1 MDSRTALKKNERLL
15 FPGMECVIDAP
26 AGRGANVLAYIGH
39 YKDLQHKHL
48 THTVLIRELFPYDP
62 MGRIFRGEDGDLHVH
77 PSAREYFDWHRMTF
91 LRGNEVHLRL
101 SGQIPSKIDLN
112 INTFS
117 CRGTLYSLLGFT
129 GGRSLEDEIGPEGLL
144 NPAENTAN
152 TGDPDGLL
160 RIVRV
165 MRGALEVLKA
175 FHQEG
180 YLHLDI
186 SPDNILLIGEPDTE
200 RVTLIDYNSVHT
212 VEEVQGRY
220 ENDALYS
227 SVNAPEEVPA
237 GCREH
242 EFPLR
247 RAAGCPEDRT
257 ILPPVD
263 LSTKE
268 GYTSPEVRLCR
279 FESIGPH
286 SDLYSMAAVFW
297 HCLSG
302 QRLEGLSWVGA
313 VLPDP
318 GELPRWKNLSGPVLS
333 MLRQILRKGLVS
345 SPRRRYRSADE
356 MLADFGEL
364 EDRITC
370 RGITRWSLWENGRAR
385 LISLMRE
392 NTGLQYIRDDSA
404 LYPIK
409 VEQEDGSRVDFRRI
423 AARSQESPV
432 LLLGGGG
439 MGKTTALCR
448 IAHEAY
454 AGEKDFN
461 EDATAVFYISL
472 YGYRDGGDHFLR
484 DTILE
489 GLKFKPQTDSM
500 ETARRELMQLLDRPS
515 GHAVPAQT
523 KSAQAEKTQAE
534 KAERKLAPAEDN
546 RAENAEGKL
555 APAENTQA
563 ENAEGKRAQTES
575 RQTKEAEAEYTQT
588 QIADSISTQKD
599 GAESFQKKRKTK
611 PVLLLLLD
619 GLNEAS
625 GQTGPLL
632 HEIHLLASKPGVQ
645 VLLTSRSDPGD
656 PLFQKYILC
665 RLDLADVKIILSN
678 EGILPPENMELMD
691 LLCFPILLSVYI
703 ETVKSGGTGTGRMSS
718 REELLDEYFLA
729 LRKKESRNL
738 SDSRITR
745 EGVDAVLR
753 YLLPEIAASIHQS
766 GHSLTDRELLA
777 VVEKCYRELSGRALT
792 QVYPEW
798 IGHSSDLRLGT
809 GTADE
814 WYGMAVLDILWRR
827 TGLLVR
833 DEKGCFR
840 IQHQIFEEYLAAKS
854 REFHQT
860 FDQIKKSQRNWR
872 LTAAGSLVLV
882 FVTLFAIYNYRM
894 RLQITRKHEQMILAE
909 AERNSLEYI
918 SQSQQA
924 LEKGDRREAVR
935 SAADALLLQYADL
948 KLAETALLE
957 EDGLSLLRNNLPA
970 LRERLLSEN
979 SREENF
985 ASEYGPALPAGEYA
999 AAAQKALTD
1008 ALGVYDL
1015 TDTFRSDYVM
1025 ELPSAPDELFL
1036 SPGGSRL
1043 CAVCSGELL
1052 LYDTESG
1059 EEILSFSLCASRP
1072 GQAVFS
1078 DEDTII
1084 YTDQDALCAYD
1095 LVRDLAVWQAAP
1107 AGLLAISSDLR
1118 RAAAVTPDKTGAFIY
1133 STADGKV
1140 IAEISFGGRQVS
1152 FGDPRPQRQQK
1163 ASQKK
1168 SLSAPGSSLFSLN
1181 RDGSLLAASFEDG
1194 SISCFDVAA
1203 GKAFDLPGSS
1213 PGTCFEGGFCG
1224 NILAWSAL
1232 RGGKSVCLAVDTAAF
1247 KAPDDTMGAMGALT
1261 ADSAA
1266 ETAAPRAS
1274 ESASDINSTEADG
1287 SAVIVDCFSS
1297 DYDCL
1302 LQAGEDGIFVAEQNI
1317 LYSWN
1322 PERKTDAGS
1331 MPIVF
1336 SGRTVDPDTVPER
1349 KDDHDLGLIAAA
1361 AETASDPLISFCRT
1375 QNCLAAGTAAGQY
1388 TFFTK
1393 AESVNGSAENGAAD
1407 GTGLWLKDNSF
1418 EADVKCD
1425 FVALAGDRALCG
1437 SRDSLYVNIL
1447 KKNTPPKSGFFSYDP
1462 DYPHTEARLS
1472 ADRRTIIL
1480 YSDSGLRVWSAENGR
1495 SAGHA
1500 AFPQENE
1507 VHDLKFRREEGKSLL
1522 QVTWD
1527 DGTVCCY
1534 SAADGSLLS
1543 RSKTDLQ
1550 GEENPNM
1557 EFLTDQ
1563 YRIVCPPQEPF
1574 TIYDRMTGEDLGGY
1588 YEDGTLVSID
1598 QTGSCILATY
1608 ILPRSDDRL
1617 GILFN
1622 ESFDS
1627 LAYIP
1632 DICDTLDGELIVDC
1646 KDGRICTSR
1655 IYSLDEL
1662 LELAQPYLRESY

>member
-77 PSAREYFDWHRMTF
+77 PSAREYYDWHRMTF

-144 NPAENTAN
+144 NPAENSAK

-212 VEEVQGRY
+212 VEEIQGRY
-220 ENDALYS
+220 ENDALYNC
-227 SVNAPEEVPA
+227 VNVPEEVPA
-237 GCREH
+237 VCRED
-242 EFPLR
+242 EFPLI
-247 RAAGCPEDRT
+247 RAAGCPQDQT
-257 ILPPVD
+257 SLPAVD

-313 VLPDP
+313 LLPDP

-356 MLADFGEL
+356 MLTDFGEL
-364 EDRITC
+364 EDRITG

-454 AGEKDFN
+454 AGEKDYN

-500 ETARRELMQLLDRPS
+500 ETARRELMQLLDGPS
-515 GHAVPAQT
+515 GHAVPTQT
-523 KSAQAEKTQAE
+523 KSAEAEYK
-534 KAERKLAPAEDN
+534 R
-546 RAENAEGKL
+546 
-555 APAENTQA
+555 A

-575 RQTKEAEAEYTQT
+575 RQTKEAEAEYTQA
-588 QIADSISTQKD
+588 QIADSISTQKA

-656 PLFQKYILC
+656 PLFQKDILC
-665 RLDLADVKIILSN
+665 RLDLADVKKILSD

-703 ETVKSGGTGTGRMSS
+703 ETVKSGAAQTGRMSS

-738 SDSRITR
+738 SDPRITG

-753 YLLPEIAASIHQS
+753 YLLPEIAASVHQS
-766 GHSLTDRELLA
+766 GQSLTDRELLA

-909 AERNSLEYI
+909 SERNSLEYI
-918 SQSQQA
+918 SQSQEA

-957 EDGLSLLRNNLPA
+957 EDGLSLLRDNLPA

-979 SREENF
+979 SGEETS
-985 ASEYGPALPAGEYA
+985 ASGYGPAVPAGEYA

-1025 ELPSAPDELFL
+1025 ELPSAPDDLFL

-1072 GQAVFS
+1072 GLAAFS

-1084 YTDQDALCAYD
+1084 YSDQDALCAYD
-1095 LVRDLAVWQAAP
+1095 LVRDLVVWQAAP
-1107 AGLLAISSDLR
+1107 AGQLTLSSDLR
-1118 RAAAVTPDKTGAFIY
+1118 RVAAVTPDKTGAFIY
-1133 STADGKV
+1133 STADGKE
-1140 IAEISFGGRQVS
+1140 IAEISFDGRQVS
-1152 FGDPRPQRQQK
+1152 FGNPNPQRRQK
-1163 ASQKK
+1163 ASEKK

-1181 RDGSLLAASFEDG
+1181 GDGSLLAASFEDG

-1232 RGGKSVCLAVDTAAF
+1232 RGGKSVCLAVDTAAL
-1247 KAPDDTMGAMGALT
+1247 KAPDHTSDIPSMGAST
-1261 ADSAA
+1261 SDSAS
-1266 ETAAPRAS
+1266 ETAAPKTS
-1274 ESASDINSTEADG
+1274 ESASDIYSTEADS

-1302 LQAGEDGIFVAEQNI
+1302 LQADEDGILVSEQNI
-1317 LYSWN
+1317 LYSWH
-1322 PERKTDAGS
+1322 PERKTDDGS

-1336 SGRTVDPDTVPER
+1336 SGRTVDPGTVPER
-1349 KDDHDLGLIAAA
+1349 KDDHDLGLITAA

-1375 QNCLAAGTAAGQY
+1375 QNCLAAGTADGQY

-1393 AESVNGSAENGAAD
+1393 AESFSGSTENGAAD
-1407 GTGLWLKDNSF
+1407 GTELWLKDNRF
-1418 EADVKCD
+1418 EADVRCD

-1447 KKNTPPKSGFFSYDP
+1447 KKNTPPESGFFSYDP

-1495 SAGHA
+1495 SAGRA
-1500 AFPQENE
+1500 AFPHENE
-1507 VHDLKFRREEGKSLL
+1507 VHDLKFRREEGESLL

-1550 GEENPNM
+1550 GEEDPNM

-1598 QTGSCILATY
+1598 QTGPCILATY
-1608 ILPRSDDRL
+1608 ILPRSNDRL

-1646 KDGRICTSR
+1646 RDGRICTSR
-1655 IYSLDEL
+1655 IYSLAEL
-1662 LELAQPYLRESY
+1662 LEMAQPYLRESY

>member
-39 YKDLQHKHL
+39 YNDLQHKHL

-77 PSAREYFDWHRMTF
+77 PSAREYYDWHRMTF

-144 NPAENTAN
+144 NPAENSAK

-212 VEEVQGRY
+212 VEEIQGRY
-220 ENDALYS
+220 ENDALYNC
-227 SVNAPEEVPA
+227 VNVPEEVPA
-237 GCREH
+237 VCRED
-242 EFPLR
+242 EFPLI
-247 RAAGCPEDRT
+247 RAAGCPQDQT
-257 ILPPVD
+257 SLPAVD

-313 VLPDP
+313 LLPDP

-356 MLADFGEL
+356 MLTDFGEL
-364 EDRITC
+364 EDRITG

-454 AGEKDFN
+454 AGEKDYN

-500 ETARRELMQLLDRPS
+500 ETARRELMQLLDGPS
-515 GHAVPAQT
+515 GHAVPTQT
-523 KSAQAEKTQAE
+523 KSAEAEYK
-534 KAERKLAPAEDN
+534 R
-546 RAENAEGKL
+546 
-555 APAENTQA
+555 A

-575 RQTKEAEAEYTQT
+575 RQTKEAEAEYTQA
-588 QIADSISTQKD
+588 QIVDSISTQKA

-656 PLFQKYILC
+656 PLFQKDILC
-665 RLDLADVKIILSN
+665 RLDLADVKKILSD

-703 ETVKSGGTGTGRMSS
+703 ETVKSGAAQTGRMSS
-718 REELLDEYFLA
+718 RKELLDEYFLA
-729 LRKKESRNL
+729 IRKKESRNL
-738 SDSRITR
+738 SDTRITG

-753 YLLPEIAASIHQS
+753 YLLPEIAASVHQS
-766 GHSLTDRELLA
+766 GQSLTDRELLA

-882 FVTLFAIYNYRM
+882 FVTLFAIYNYLM

-909 AERNSLEYI
+909 SERNSLEYI
-918 SQSQQA
+918 SQSQEA

-957 EDGLSLLRNNLPA
+957 EDGLSLLRDNLPA

-979 SREENF
+979 SGEETS
-985 ASEYGPALPAGEYA
+985 ASGYGPAVPAGEYA

-1025 ELPSAPDELFL
+1025 ELPSAPDDLFL

-1072 GQAVFS
+1072 GLAAFS

-1084 YTDQDALCAYD
+1084 YSDQDALCAYD
-1095 LVRDLAVWQAAP
+1095 LVRDLVVWQAAP
-1107 AGLLAISSDLR
+1107 AGQLTLSSDLR
-1118 RAAAVTPDKTGAFIY
+1118 RVAAVTPDKTGAFIY
-1133 STADGKV
+1133 STADGKE
-1140 IAEISFGGRQVS
+1140 IAEISFDGRQVS
-1152 FGDPRPQRQQK
+1152 FGNPNPQRRQK
-1163 ASQKK
+1163 ASEKK

-1181 RDGSLLAASFEDG
+1181 GDGSLLAASFEDG

-1203 GKAFDLPGSS
+1203 GKAFDLPSSS

-1224 NILAWSAL
+1224 KILAWSAL
-1232 RGGKSVCLAVDTAAF
+1232 RGGKSVCLAVDTAAL
-1247 KAPDDTMGAMGALT
+1247 KAPDHTSDIPSMGAST
-1261 ADSAA
+1261 SDSAS
-1266 ETAAPRAS
+1266 ETAAPKTS
-1274 ESASDINSTEADG
+1274 ESASDIYSTEADS

-1302 LQAGEDGIFVAEQNI
+1302 LQADEDGILVSEQNI
-1317 LYSWN
+1317 LYSWH
-1322 PERKTDAGS
+1322 PERKTDDGS

-1336 SGRTVDPDTVPER
+1336 SGRTVDPGTVPER
-1349 KDDHDLGLIAAA
+1349 KDDHDLGLITAA

-1375 QNCLAAGTAAGQY
+1375 QDCLAAGTADGQY

-1393 AESVNGSAENGAAD
+1393 AESFSGSTENGAAD
-1407 GTGLWLKDNSF
+1407 GTELWLKDNSF
-1418 EADVKCD
+1418 EADVRCD

-1447 KKNTPPKSGFFSYDP
+1447 KKNTPPESGFFSYDP

-1495 SAGHA
+1495 SAGRA
-1500 AFPQENE
+1500 AFPHENE
-1507 VHDLKFRREEGKSLL
+1507 VHDLKFRREEGESLL

-1550 GEENPNM
+1550 GEEDPNM

-1598 QTGSCILATY
+1598 QTGPCILATY
-1608 ILPRSDDRL
+1608 ILPRSNDRL

-1646 KDGRICTSR
+1646 RDGRICTSR
-1655 IYSLDEL
+1655 IYSLAEL
-1662 LELAQPYLRESY
+1662 LEMAQPYLRESY

>member
-39 YKDLQHKHL
+39 YNDLQHKHL

-77 PSAREYFDWHRMTF
+77 PSAREYYDWHRMTF

-144 NPAENTAN
+144 NPAENSAK

-212 VEEVQGRY
+212 VEEIQGRY
-220 ENDALYS
+220 ENDALYNC
-227 SVNAPEEVPA
+227 VNVPEEVPA
-237 GCREH
+237 VCRED
-242 EFPLR
+242 EFPLI
-247 RAAGCPEDRT
+247 RAAGCPQDQT
-257 ILPPVD
+257 SLPAVD

-313 VLPDP
+313 LLPDP

-356 MLADFGEL
+356 MLTDFGEL
-364 EDRITC
+364 EDRITG

-454 AGEKDFN
+454 AGEKDYN

-500 ETARRELMQLLDRPS
+500 ETARRELMQLLDGPS
-515 GHAVPAQT
+515 GHAVPTQT
-523 KSAQAEKTQAE
+523 KSAEAEYK
-534 KAERKLAPAEDN
+534 R
-546 RAENAEGKL
+546 
-555 APAENTQA
+555 A

-575 RQTKEAEAEYTQT
+575 RQTKEAEAEYTQA
-588 QIADSISTQKD
+588 QIADSISTQKA

-656 PLFQKYILC
+656 PLFQKDILC
-665 RLDLADVKIILSN
+665 RLDLADVKKILSD

-703 ETVKSGGTGTGRMSS
+703 ETVKSGAAQTGRMSS
-718 REELLDEYFLA
+718 RKELLDEYFLA
-729 LRKKESRNL
+729 IRKKESRNL
-738 SDSRITR
+738 SDTRITG

-753 YLLPEIAASIHQS
+753 YLLPEIAASVHQS
-766 GHSLTDRELLA
+766 GQSLTDRELLA

-882 FVTLFAIYNYRM
+882 FVTLFAIYNYLM

-909 AERNSLEYI
+909 SERNSLEYI
-918 SQSQQA
+918 SQSQEA

-957 EDGLSLLRNNLPA
+957 EDGLSLLRDNLPA

-979 SREENF
+979 SGEETS
-985 ASEYGPALPAGEYA
+985 ASGYGPAVPAGEYA

-1025 ELPSAPDELFL
+1025 ELPSAPDDLFL

-1072 GQAVFS
+1072 GLAAFS

-1084 YTDQDALCAYD
+1084 YSDQDALCAYD
-1095 LVRDLAVWQAAP
+1095 LVRDLVVWQAAP
-1107 AGLLAISSDLR
+1107 AGQLTLSSDLR
-1118 RAAAVTPDKTGAFIY
+1118 RVAAVTPDKTGAFIY
-1133 STADGKV
+1133 STADGKE
-1140 IAEISFGGRQVS
+1140 IAEISFDGRQVS
-1152 FGDPRPQRQQK
+1152 FGNPNPQRRQK
-1163 ASQKK
+1163 ASEKK

-1181 RDGSLLAASFEDG
+1181 GDGSLLAASFEDG

-1203 GKAFDLPGSS
+1203 GRAFDLPGSS

-1232 RGGKSVCLAVDTAAF
+1232 RGGKSVCLAVDTAAL
-1247 KAPDDTMGAMGALT
+1247 KAPDHTSDIPSMGAST
-1261 ADSAA
+1261 SDSAS
-1266 ETAAPRAS
+1266 ETAAPKTS
-1274 ESASDINSTEADG
+1274 ESASDIYSTEADS

-1302 LQAGEDGIFVAEQNI
+1302 LQADEDGILVSEQNI
-1317 LYSWN
+1317 LYSWH
-1322 PERKTDAGS
+1322 PERKTDDGS

-1336 SGRTVDPDTVPER
+1336 SGRTVDPGTVPER
-1349 KDDHDLGLIAAA
+1349 KDDHDLGLITAA

-1375 QNCLAAGTAAGQY
+1375 QDCLAAGTADGQY

-1393 AESVNGSAENGAAD
+1393 AESFSGSTENGAAD
-1407 GTGLWLKDNSF
+1407 GTELWLKDNSF
-1418 EADVKCD
+1418 EADVRCD

-1447 KKNTPPKSGFFSYDP
+1447 KKNTPPESGFFSYDP

-1495 SAGHA
+1495 SAGRA
-1500 AFPQENE
+1500 AFPHENE
-1507 VHDLKFRREEGKSLL
+1507 VHDLKFRREEGESLL

-1550 GEENPNM
+1550 GEEDPNM

-1598 QTGSCILATY
+1598 QTGPCILATY
-1608 ILPRSDDRL
+1608 ILPRSNDRL

-1646 KDGRICTSR
+1646 RDGRICTSR
-1655 IYSLDEL
+1655 IYSLAEL
-1662 LELAQPYLRESY
+1662 LEMAQPYLRESY

>member
-39 YKDLQHKHL
+39 YNDLQHKHL

-77 PSAREYFDWHRMTF
+77 PSAREYYDWHRMTF

-144 NPAENTAN
+144 NPAENSAK

-212 VEEVQGRY
+212 VEEIQGRY
-220 ENDALYS
+220 ENDALYNC
-227 SVNAPEEVPA
+227 VNVPEEVPA
-237 GCREH
+237 VCRED
-242 EFPLR
+242 EFPLI
-247 RAAGCPEDRT
+247 RAAGCPQDQT
-257 ILPPVD
+257 SLPAVD

-313 VLPDP
+313 LLPDP

-356 MLADFGEL
+356 MLTDFGEL
-364 EDRITC
+364 EDRITG

-454 AGEKDFN
+454 AGEKDYN

-472 YGYRDGGDHFLR
+472 HGYRDGGDHFLR

-500 ETARRELMQLLDRPS
+500 ETARRELMQLLDGPS
-515 GHAVPAQT
+515 GHAVPTQT
-523 KSAQAEKTQAE
+523 KSAEAEYK
-534 KAERKLAPAEDN
+534 R
-546 RAENAEGKL
+546 
-555 APAENTQA
+555 A

-575 RQTKEAEAEYTQT
+575 RQTKEAEAEYTQA
-588 QIADSISTQKD
+588 QIADSISTQKA

-656 PLFQKYILC
+656 PLFQKDILC
-665 RLDLADVKIILSN
+665 RLDLADVKKILSD

-703 ETVKSGGTGTGRMSS
+703 ETVKSGAAQTGRMSS
-718 REELLDEYFLA
+718 RKELLDEYFLA
-729 LRKKESRNL
+729 IRKKESRNL
-738 SDSRITR
+738 SDTRITG

-753 YLLPEIAASIHQS
+753 YLLPEIAASVHQS
-766 GHSLTDRELLA
+766 GQSLTDRELLA

-909 AERNSLEYI
+909 SERNSLEYI
-918 SQSQQA
+918 SQSQEA

-957 EDGLSLLRNNLPA
+957 EDGLSLLRDNLPA

-979 SREENF
+979 SGEETS
-985 ASEYGPALPAGEYA
+985 ASGYGPAVPAGEYA

-1025 ELPSAPDELFL
+1025 ELPSAPDDLFL

-1072 GQAVFS
+1072 GLAAFS

-1084 YTDQDALCAYD
+1084 YSDQDALCAYD
-1095 LVRDLAVWQAAP
+1095 LVRDLVVWQAAP
-1107 AGLLAISSDLR
+1107 AGQLTLSSDLR
-1118 RAAAVTPDKTGAFIY
+1118 RVAAVTPDKTGAFIY
-1133 STADGKV
+1133 STADGKE
-1140 IAEISFGGRQVS
+1140 IAEISFDGRQVS
-1152 FGDPRPQRQQK
+1152 FGNPNPQRRQK
-1163 ASQKK
+1163 ASEKK

-1181 RDGSLLAASFEDG
+1181 GDGSLLAASFEDG

-1232 RGGKSVCLAVDTAAF
+1232 RGGKSVCLAVDTAAL
-1247 KAPDDTMGAMGALT
+1247 KAPDHTSDIPSMGAST
-1261 ADSAA
+1261 SDSAS
-1266 ETAAPRAS
+1266 ETAAPKTS
-1274 ESASDINSTEADG
+1274 ESASDIYSTEADS

-1302 LQAGEDGIFVAEQNI
+1302 LQADEDGILVSEQNI
-1317 LYSWN
+1317 LYSWH
-1322 PERKTDAGS
+1322 PERKTDDGS

-1336 SGRTVDPDTVPER
+1336 SGRTVDPGTVPER
-1349 KDDHDLGLIAAA
+1349 KDDHDLGLITAA

-1375 QNCLAAGTAAGQY
+1375 QDCLAAGTADGQY

-1393 AESVNGSAENGAAD
+1393 AESFSGSTENGAAD
-1407 GTGLWLKDNSF
+1407 GTELWLKDNSF
-1418 EADVKCD
+1418 EADVRCD

-1447 KKNTPPKSGFFSYDP
+1447 KKNTPPESGFFSYDP

-1495 SAGHA
+1495 SAGRA
-1500 AFPQENE
+1500 AFPHENE
-1507 VHDLKFRREEGKSLL
+1507 VHDLKFRREEGESLL

-1550 GEENPNM
+1550 GEEDPNM

-1598 QTGSCILATY
+1598 QTGPCILATY
-1608 ILPRSDDRL
+1608 ILPRSNDRL

-1646 KDGRICTSR
+1646 RDGRICTSR
-1655 IYSLDEL
+1655 IYSLAEL
-1662 LELAQPYLRESY
+1662 LEMAQPYLRESY

>member
-77 PSAREYFDWHRMTF
+77 PSAREYYDWHRMTF

-129 GGRSLEDEIGPEGLL
+129 GGRSLEDEIGPEGFL
-144 NPAENTAN
+144 NPAENSAK

-212 VEEVQGRY
+212 VKEIQGRY
-220 ENDALYS
+220 ENDALYNC
-227 SVNAPEEVPA
+227 VNVPEEVPA
-237 GCREH
+237 VCRED
-242 EFPLR
+242 ESPLI
-247 RAAGCPEDRT
+247 RAAGCPQDQT
-257 ILPPVD
+257 SLPAVD

-302 QRLEGLSWVGA
+302 QRLEGLSWVGSL
-313 VLPDP
+313 LPDP

-356 MLADFGEL
+356 MLTDFGEL
-364 EDRITC
+364 EDRITG

-454 AGEKDFN
+454 AGEKDYN

-500 ETARRELMQLLDRPS
+500 ETARRELMQLLDGPS

-523 KSAQAEKTQAE
+523 KSAEAEYK
-534 KAERKLAPAEDN
+534 R
-546 RAENAEGKL
+546 
-555 APAENTQA
+555 A

-575 RQTKEAEAEYTQT
+575 RQTKEAEAEYTQA
-588 QIADSISTQKD
+588 QIADSISKQKA

-656 PLFQKYILC
+656 PLFQKDILC
-665 RLDLADVKIILSN
+665 RLDLADVKKILSD

-703 ETVKSGGTGTGRMSS
+703 ETVKSGAAQTGRMSS

-738 SDSRITR
+738 SDPRITG

-753 YLLPEIAASIHQS
+753 YLLPEIAASVHQS
-766 GHSLTDRELLA
+766 GQSLTDRELLA

-872 LTAAGSLVLV
+872 LTAAGSLILV
-882 FVTLFAIYNYRM
+882 VVTLFAIYNYRM

-909 AERNSLEYI
+909 SERNSLEYI
-918 SQSQQA
+918 SQSQEA

-957 EDGLSLLRNNLPA
+957 EDGLSLLRDNLPA

-979 SREENF
+979 SGEETS
-985 ASEYGPALPAGEYA
+985 ASGYGPAVPAGEYA

-1025 ELPSAPDELFL
+1025 ELPSAPDDLFL

-1072 GQAVFS
+1072 GLAAFS

-1084 YTDQDALCAYD
+1084 YSDQDALCAYD
-1095 LVRDLAVWQAAP
+1095 LVRDLVVWQAAP
-1107 AGLLAISSDLR
+1107 AGQLTLSSDLR
-1118 RAAAVTPDKTGAFIY
+1118 RVAAVTPDKTGAFIY
-1133 STADGKV
+1133 STADGKE
-1140 IAEISFGGRQVS
+1140 IAEISFDGRQVS
-1152 FGDPRPQRQQK
+1152 FGNPNAQRRQK
-1163 ASQKK
+1163 ASEKK

-1181 RDGSLLAASFEDG
+1181 GDGSLLAASFEDG

-1232 RGGKSVCLAVDTAAF
+1232 RGGKSVCLAVDTAAL
-1247 KAPDDTMGAMGALT
+1247 KAPDHTSDIPSMGAST
-1261 ADSAA
+1261 SDSAS
-1266 ETAAPRAS
+1266 ETAAPKTS
-1274 ESASDINSTEADG
+1274 ESASDIYSTEADN

-1302 LQAGEDGIFVAEQNI
+1302 LQADEDGILVSEQNI
-1317 LYSWN
+1317 LYSWH
-1322 PERKTDAGS
+1322 PERKTDDGS

-1336 SGRTVDPDTVPER
+1336 SGRTVDPGTVPER
-1349 KDDHDLGLIAAA
+1349 KDDHDLGLITAA

-1375 QNCLAAGTAAGQY
+1375 QNCLAAGTADGQY

-1393 AESVNGSAENGAAD
+1393 AESFSGSTENGAAD
-1407 GTGLWLKDNSF
+1407 GTELWLKDNRF

-1447 KKNTPPKSGFFSYDP
+1447 KKNTPPESGFFSYDP

-1495 SAGHA
+1495 SAGRA
-1500 AFPQENE
+1500 AFPHENE
-1507 VHDLKFRREEGKSLL
+1507 VHDLKFRREEGESLL

-1550 GEENPNM
+1550 GEEDPNM

-1598 QTGSCILATY
+1598 QTGPCILATY
-1608 ILPRSDDRL
+1608 ILPRSNDRL

-1646 KDGRICTSR
+1646 RDGRICTSR
-1655 IYSLDEL
+1655 IYSLAEL

>member
-77 PSAREYFDWHRMTF
+77 PSAREYYDWHRMTF

-129 GGRSLEDEIGPEGLL
+129 GGRSLEDEIGPEGFL
-144 NPAENTAN
+144 NPAENSAK

-212 VEEVQGRY
+212 VKEIQGRY
-220 ENDALYS
+220 ENDALYNC
-227 SVNAPEEVPA
+227 VNVPEEVPA
-237 GCREH
+237 VCRED
-242 EFPLR
+242 ESPLI
-247 RAAGCPEDRT
+247 RAAGCPQDQT
-257 ILPPVD
+257 SLPAVD

-302 QRLEGLSWVGA
+302 QRLEGLSWVGSL
-313 VLPDP
+313 LPDP

-356 MLADFGEL
+356 MLTDFGEL
-364 EDRITC
+364 EDRITG

-454 AGEKDFN
+454 AGEKDYN

-500 ETARRELMQLLDRPS
+500 ETARRELMQLLDGPS
-515 GHAVPAQT
+515 GHAVPTQT
-523 KSAQAEKTQAE
+523 KSAEAEYK
-534 KAERKLAPAEDN
+534 R
-546 RAENAEGKL
+546 
-555 APAENTQA
+555 A

-575 RQTKEAEAEYTQT
+575 RQTKEAEAEYTQA
-588 QIADSISTQKD
+588 QIADSISTQKA

-656 PLFQKYILC
+656 PLFQKDILC
-665 RLDLADVKIILSN
+665 RLDLADVKKILSD

-703 ETVKSGGTGTGRMSS
+703 ETVKSGAAQTGRMSS

-738 SDSRITR
+738 SDPRITG

-753 YLLPEIAASIHQS
+753 YLLPEIAASVHQS
-766 GHSLTDRELLA
+766 GQSLTDRELLA

-872 LTAAGSLVLV
+872 LTAAGSLILV
-882 FVTLFAIYNYRM
+882 VVTLFAIYNYRM
-894 RLQITRKHEQMILAE
+894 RLQITRKQEQMILAE

-918 SQSQQA
+918 SQSQEA

-935 SAADALLLQYADL
+935 SAADALLLQYANL

-957 EDGLSLLRNNLPA
+957 EDGLSLLRDNLPA

-979 SREENF
+979 SGEETS
-985 ASEYGPALPAGEYA
+985 ASGYGPAVPAGEYA

-1025 ELPSAPDELFL
+1025 ELPSAPDNLFL
-1036 SPGGSRL
+1036 SPGGNRL

-1072 GQAVFS
+1072 GLAAFS

-1084 YTDQDALCAYD
+1084 YSDQDALCAYD
-1095 LVRDLAVWQAAP
+1095 LVRDLVVWQAAP
-1107 AGLLAISSDLR
+1107 AGQLTLSSDLR
-1118 RAAAVTPDKTGAFIY
+1118 RVAAVTPDKTGAFIY
-1133 STADGKV
+1133 STADGKE
-1140 IAEISFGGRQVS
+1140 IAEISFDGRQVS
-1152 FGDPRPQRQQK
+1152 FGNPNPQRRQK
-1163 ASQKK
+1163 ASEKK

-1181 RDGSLLAASFEDG
+1181 GDGSLLAASFEDG

-1232 RGGKSVCLAVDTAAF
+1232 RGGKSVCLAVDTAAL
-1247 KAPDDTMGAMGALT
+1247 KAPDHTSDIPSMGAST
-1261 ADSAA
+1261 SDSAS
-1266 ETAAPRAS
+1266 ETAAPKTS
-1274 ESASDINSTEADG
+1274 ESASDIYSTEADS

-1302 LQAGEDGIFVAEQNI
+1302 LQADEDGILVSEQNI
-1317 LYSWN
+1317 LYSWH
-1322 PERKTDAGS
+1322 PERKTDDGS

-1336 SGRTVDPDTVPER
+1336 SGRTVDPGTVPER
-1349 KDDHDLGLIAAA
+1349 KDDHDLGLITAA

-1375 QNCLAAGTAAGQY
+1375 QNCLAAGTADGQY

-1393 AESVNGSAENGAAD
+1393 AESFSGSTENGAAD
-1407 GTGLWLKDNSF
+1407 GTELWLKDNRF
-1418 EADVKCD
+1418 EADVRCD

-1447 KKNTPPKSGFFSYDP
+1447 KKNTPPESGFFSYDP

-1495 SAGHA
+1495 SAGRA
-1500 AFPQENE
+1500 AFPHENE
-1507 VHDLKFRREEGKSLL
+1507 VHDLKFRREEGESLL

-1550 GEENPNM
+1550 GEEDPNM

-1574 TIYDRMTGEDLGGY
+1574 TIYDRMTEEDLGGY

-1598 QTGSCILATY
+1598 QTGPCILATY
-1608 ILPRSDDRL
+1608 ILPRSNDRL

-1646 KDGRICTSR
+1646 RDGRICTSR
-1655 IYSLDEL
+1655 IYSLAEL
-1662 LELAQPYLRESY
+1662 LEMAKPYLRESY

>member
-77 PSAREYFDWHRMTF
+77 PSAREYYDWHRMTF

-144 NPAENTAN
+144 NPAENSAK

-212 VEEVQGRY
+212 VEEIQGRY
-220 ENDALYS
+220 ENDALYNC
-227 SVNAPEEVPA
+227 VNVPEEVPA
-237 GCREH
+237 VYRED
-242 EFPLR
+242 EFPLI
-247 RAAGCPEDRT
+247 RAAGCPQDQT
-257 ILPPVD
+257 SLPAVD

-313 VLPDP
+313 LLPDP

-356 MLADFGEL
+356 MLTDFGEL
-364 EDRITC
+364 EDRITG

-454 AGEKDFN
+454 AGEKDYN

-500 ETARRELMQLLDRPS
+500 ETARRELMQLLDGPS
-515 GHAVPAQT
+515 GHAVPTQT
-523 KSAQAEKTQAE
+523 KSAEAEYK
-534 KAERKLAPAEDN
+534 R
-546 RAENAEGKL
+546 
-555 APAENTQA
+555 A

-575 RQTKEAEAEYTQT
+575 RQTKEAEAEYTQA
-588 QIADSISTQKD
+588 QIADSISTQKA

-656 PLFQKYILC
+656 PLFQKDILC
-665 RLDLADVKIILSN
+665 RLDLADVKKILSD

-703 ETVKSGGTGTGRMSS
+703 ETVKSGAAQTGRMSS

-738 SDSRITR
+738 SDPRITG

-753 YLLPEIAASIHQS
+753 YLLPEIAASVHQS
-766 GHSLTDRELLA
+766 GQSLTDRELLA

-909 AERNSLEYI
+909 SERNSLEYI
-918 SQSQQA
+918 SQSQEA

-957 EDGLSLLRNNLPA
+957 EDGLSLLRDNLPA

-979 SREENF
+979 SGEETS
-985 ASEYGPALPAGEYA
+985 ASGYGPAVPAGEYA

-1025 ELPSAPDELFL
+1025 ELPSAPDDLFL

-1072 GQAVFS
+1072 GLAAFS

-1084 YTDQDALCAYD
+1084 YSDQDALCAYD
-1095 LVRDLAVWQAAP
+1095 LVRDLVVWQAAP
-1107 AGLLAISSDLR
+1107 AGQLTLSSDLR
-1118 RAAAVTPDKTGAFIY
+1118 RVAAVTPDKTGAFIY
-1133 STADGKV
+1133 STADGKE
-1140 IAEISFGGRQVS
+1140 IAEISFDGRQVS
-1152 FGDPRPQRQQK
+1152 FGNPNPQRQQK
-1163 ASQKK
+1163 ASEKK

-1181 RDGSLLAASFEDG
+1181 GDGSLLAASFEDG

-1232 RGGKSVCLAVDTAAF
+1232 RGGKSVCLAVDTAAL
-1247 KAPDDTMGAMGALT
+1247 KAPDHTSDIPSMGAST
-1261 ADSAA
+1261 SDSAS
-1266 ETAAPRAS
+1266 ETAAPKTS
-1274 ESASDINSTEADG
+1274 ESASDIYSTEADS

-1302 LQAGEDGIFVAEQNI
+1302 LQADEDGILVSEQNI
-1317 LYSWN
+1317 LYSWH
-1322 PERKTDAGS
+1322 PERKTDDGS

-1336 SGRTVDPDTVPER
+1336 SGRTVDPGTVPER
-1349 KDDHDLGLIAAA
+1349 KDDHDLGLITAA

-1375 QNCLAAGTAAGQY
+1375 QDCLAAGTANGQY

-1393 AESVNGSAENGAAD
+1393 AESFSGSTENGAAD
-1407 GTGLWLKDNSF
+1407 GTELWLKDNRF

-1447 KKNTPPKSGFFSYDP
+1447 KKNTPPESGFFSYDP
-1462 DYPHTEARLS
+1462 GYPHTEARLS

-1495 SAGHA
+1495 SAGRA
-1500 AFPQENE
+1500 AFPHENE
-1507 VHDLKFRREEGKSLL
+1507 VHDLKFRREEGESLL

-1550 GEENPNM
+1550 GEEDPNM

-1598 QTGSCILATY
+1598 QTGPCILATY
-1608 ILPRSDDRL
+1608 ILPRSNDRL

-1646 KDGRICTSR
+1646 RDGRICTSR
-1655 IYSLDEL
+1655 IYSLAEL
-1662 LELAQPYLRESY
+1662 LEMAQPYLRESY

>member
-39 YKDLQHKHL
+39 YNDLQHKHL

-77 PSAREYFDWHRMTF
+77 PSAREYYDWHRMTF

-129 GGRSLEDEIGPEGLL
+129 GGRSLEDVIGPEGFL
-144 NPAENTAN
+144 NPAENSAK

-160 RIVRV
+160 RIIRV
-165 MRGALEVLKA
+165 MRGSLEVLKA

-212 VEEVQGRY
+212 VEEIQGRY
-220 ENDALYS
+220 ENDALYNC
-227 SVNAPEEVPA
+227 VNVPEEVPA
-237 GCREH
+237 VCRED
-242 EFPLR
+242 EFPLI
-247 RAAGCPEDRT
+247 RAAGCPQDQT
-257 ILPPVD
+257 SLPAVD

-313 VLPDP
+313 LLPDP

-356 MLADFGEL
+356 MLTDFGEL
-364 EDRITC
+364 EDRITG

-454 AGEKDFN
+454 AGEKDYN

-500 ETARRELMQLLDRPS
+500 ETARRELMQLLDGPS
-515 GHAVPAQT
+515 GHAVPTQT
-523 KSAQAEKTQAE
+523 KSAEAEYK
-534 KAERKLAPAEDN
+534 R
-546 RAENAEGKL
+546 
-555 APAENTQA
+555 A

-575 RQTKEAEAEYTQT
+575 RQTKEAEAEYTQA
-588 QIADSISTQKD
+588 QIVDSISTQKA

-656 PLFQKYILC
+656 PLFQKDILC
-665 RLDLADVKIILSN
+665 RLDLADVKKILSD

-703 ETVKSGGTGTGRMSS
+703 ETVKSGAAQTGRMSS
-718 REELLDEYFLA
+718 RKELLDEYFLA
-729 LRKKESRNL
+729 IRKKESRNL
-738 SDSRITR
+738 SDTRITG

-753 YLLPEIAASIHQS
+753 YLLPEIAASVHQS
-766 GHSLTDRELLA
+766 GQSLTDRELLA

-882 FVTLFAIYNYRM
+882 FVTLFAIYNYLM

-909 AERNSLEYI
+909 SERNSLEYI
-918 SQSQQA
+918 SQSQEA

-957 EDGLSLLRNNLPA
+957 EDGLSLLRDNLPA

-979 SREENF
+979 SGEETS
-985 ASEYGPALPAGEYA
+985 ASGYGPAVPAGEYA

-1025 ELPSAPDELFL
+1025 ELPSAPDDLFL

-1072 GQAVFS
+1072 GLAAFS

-1084 YTDQDALCAYD
+1084 YSDQDALCAYD
-1095 LVRDLAVWQAAP
+1095 LVRDLVVWQAAP
-1107 AGLLAISSDLR
+1107 AGQLTLSSDLR
-1118 RAAAVTPDKTGAFIY
+1118 RVAAVTPDKTGAFIY
-1133 STADGKV
+1133 STADGKE
-1140 IAEISFGGRQVS
+1140 IAEISFDGRQVS
-1152 FGDPRPQRQQK
+1152 FGNPNPQRRQK
-1163 ASQKK
+1163 ASEKK

-1181 RDGSLLAASFEDG
+1181 GDGSLLAASFEDG

-1203 GKAFDLPGSS
+1203 GRAFDLPGSS

-1232 RGGKSVCLAVDTAAF
+1232 RGGKSVCLAVDTAAL
-1247 KAPDDTMGAMGALT
+1247 KAPDHTSDIPSMGAST
-1261 ADSAA
+1261 SDSAS
-1266 ETAAPRAS
+1266 ETAAPKTS
-1274 ESASDINSTEADG
+1274 ESASDIYSTEADS

-1302 LQAGEDGIFVAEQNI
+1302 LQADEDGILVSEQNI
-1317 LYSWN
+1317 LYSWH
-1322 PERKTDAGS
+1322 PERKTDDGS

-1336 SGRTVDPDTVPER
+1336 SGRTVDPGTVPER
-1349 KDDHDLGLIAAA
+1349 KDDHDLGLITAA

-1375 QNCLAAGTAAGQY
+1375 QDCLAAGTADGQY

-1393 AESVNGSAENGAAD
+1393 AESFSGSTENGAAD
-1407 GTGLWLKDNSF
+1407 GTELWLKDNSF
-1418 EADVKCD
+1418 EADVRCD

-1447 KKNTPPKSGFFSYDP
+1447 KKNTPPESGFFSYDP

-1495 SAGHA
+1495 SAGRA
-1500 AFPQENE
+1500 AFPHENE
-1507 VHDLKFRREEGKSLL
+1507 VHDLKFRREEGESLL

-1550 GEENPNM
+1550 GEEDPNM

-1598 QTGSCILATY
+1598 QTGPCILATY
-1608 ILPRSDDRL
+1608 ILPRSNDRL

-1646 KDGRICTSR
+1646 RDGRICTSR
-1655 IYSLDEL
+1655 IYSLAEL
-1662 LELAQPYLRESY
+1662 LEMAQPYLRESY

>member
-39 YKDLQHKHL
+39 YNDLQHKHL

-77 PSAREYFDWHRMTF
+77 PSAREYYDWHRMTF

-144 NPAENTAN
+144 NPAENSAK

-212 VEEVQGRY
+212 VEEIQGRY
-220 ENDALYS
+220 ENDALYNC
-227 SVNAPEEVPA
+227 VNVPEEVPA
-237 GCREH
+237 VCRED
-242 EFPLR
+242 EFPLI
-247 RAAGCPEDRT
+247 RAAGCPQDQT
-257 ILPPVD
+257 SLPAVD

-313 VLPDP
+313 LLPDP

-356 MLADFGEL
+356 MLTDFGEL
-364 EDRITC
+364 EDRITG

-454 AGEKDFN
+454 AGEKDYN

-500 ETARRELMQLLDRPS
+500 ETARRELMQLLDGPS
-515 GHAVPAQT
+515 GHAVPTQT
-523 KSAQAEKTQAE
+523 KSAEAEYK
-534 KAERKLAPAEDN
+534 R
-546 RAENAEGKL
+546 
-555 APAENTQA
+555 A

-575 RQTKEAEAEYTQT
+575 RQTKEAEAEYTQA
-588 QIADSISTQKD
+588 QIVDSISTQKA

-656 PLFQKYILC
+656 PLFQKDILC
-665 RLDLADVKIILSN
+665 RLDLADVKKILSD

-703 ETVKSGGTGTGRMSS
+703 ETVKSGAAQTGRMSS
-718 REELLDEYFLA
+718 RKELLDEYFLA
-729 LRKKESRNL
+729 IRKKESRNL
-738 SDSRITR
+738 SDTRITG

-753 YLLPEIAASIHQS
+753 YLLPEIAASVHQS
-766 GHSLTDRELLA
+766 GQSLTDRELLA

-909 AERNSLEYI
+909 SERNSLEYI
-918 SQSQQA
+918 SQSQEA

-957 EDGLSLLRNNLPA
+957 EDGLSLLRDNLPA

-979 SREENF
+979 SGEETS
-985 ASEYGPALPAGEYA
+985 ASGYGPAVPAGEYA

-1025 ELPSAPDELFL
+1025 ELPSAPDDLFL

-1072 GQAVFS
+1072 GLAAFS

-1084 YTDQDALCAYD
+1084 YSDQDALCAYD
-1095 LVRDLAVWQAAP
+1095 LVRDLVVWQAAP
-1107 AGLLAISSDLR
+1107 AGQLTLSSDLR
-1118 RAAAVTPDKTGAFIY
+1118 RVAAVTPDKTGAFIY
-1133 STADGKV
+1133 STADGKE
-1140 IAEISFGGRQVS
+1140 IAEISFDGRQVS
-1152 FGDPRPQRQQK
+1152 FGNPNPQRRQK
-1163 ASQKK
+1163 ASEKK

-1181 RDGSLLAASFEDG
+1181 GDGSLLAASFEDG

-1203 GKAFDLPGSS
+1203 GKAFDLPSSS

-1224 NILAWSAL
+1224 KILAWSAL
-1232 RGGKSVCLAVDTAAF
+1232 RGGKSVCLAVDTAAL
-1247 KAPDDTMGAMGALT
+1247 KAPDHTSDIPSMGAST
-1261 ADSAA
+1261 SDSAS
-1266 ETAAPRAS
+1266 ETAAPKTS
-1274 ESASDINSTEADG
+1274 ESASDIYSTEADS

-1302 LQAGEDGIFVAEQNI
+1302 LQADEDGILVSEQNI
-1317 LYSWN
+1317 LYSWH
-1322 PERKTDAGS
+1322 PERKTDDGS

-1336 SGRTVDPDTVPER
+1336 SGRTVDPGTVPER
-1349 KDDHDLGLIAAA
+1349 KDDHDLGLITAA

-1375 QNCLAAGTAAGQY
+1375 QDCLAAGTADGQY

-1393 AESVNGSAENGAAD
+1393 AESFSGSTENGAAD
-1407 GTGLWLKDNSF
+1407 GTELWLKDNSF
-1418 EADVKCD
+1418 EADVRCD

-1447 KKNTPPKSGFFSYDP
+1447 KKNTPPESGFFSYDP

-1495 SAGHA
+1495 SAGRA
-1500 AFPQENE
+1500 AFPHENE
-1507 VHDLKFRREEGKSLL
+1507 VHDLKFRREEGESLL

-1550 GEENPNM
+1550 GEEDPNM

-1598 QTGSCILATY
+1598 QTGPCILATY
-1608 ILPRSDDRL
+1608 ILPRSNDRL

-1646 KDGRICTSR
+1646 RDGRICTSR
-1655 IYSLDEL
+1655 IYSLAEL
-1662 LELAQPYLRESY
+1662 LEMAQPYLRESY